1 MKYITL
7 NATLSRTENKLKN
20 KQTWVEKPQVSP
32 VYEISAAFFWNWQH
46 DMLTPQRSIPRG
58 LQGVLSV

>member
-7 NATLSRTENKLKN
+7 NASLSRTDNKLKN

-32 VYEISAAFFWNWQH
+32 IYEISAAFFWNWQH
-46 DMLTPQRSIPRG
+46 DMLTP
-58 LQGVLSV
+58 